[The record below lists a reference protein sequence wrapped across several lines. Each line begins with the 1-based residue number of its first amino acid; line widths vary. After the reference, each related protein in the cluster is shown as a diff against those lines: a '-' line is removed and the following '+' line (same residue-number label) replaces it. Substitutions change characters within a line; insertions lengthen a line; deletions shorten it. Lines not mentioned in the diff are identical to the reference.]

1 MKWHVNCRGIDEH
14 GIPLVAVDGSQSIK
28 AVDRRYLIA
37 AAPDLLE
44 ALQNIAINLKP
55 DSKARDY
62 FGDKVV
68 DDAIKRAE
76 AAIAKAEGRE

>member
-28 AVDRRYLIA
+28 AVDRRYLIE

-44 ALQNIAINLKP
+44 ALKGMMEWARRVKQLNPGNEIGIAHN
-55 DSKARDY
+55 
-62 FGDKVV
+62 
-68 DDAIKRAE
+68 AIM
-76 AAIAKAEGRE
+76 KAEGRE